1 MQVNRD
7 QFLEEEYLISRQVI
21 LLEEL
26 EELEELR
33 ASHEIMVEC

>member
-7 QFLEEEYLISRQVI
+7 QFLEEGYLISRQVI
-21 LLEEL
+21 PL

-33 ASHEIMVEC
+33 ASYEIMVEC